1 MVIYV
6 TSTVRVTYWMSY
18 DASANHDG
26 TMNNHDEPWPATNS
40 AKISSKCKFF
50 SCKCLAF
57 IFTLED
63 IIVDFRSAVPK
74 FVVNISN
81 YVSKLWTE
89 LQLVWN
95 IKS

>member
-6 TSTVRVTYWMSY
+6 TSTVRVTVCRMYVCPMTRVPI
-18 DASANHDG
+18 NHDG
-26 TMNNHDEPWPATNS
+26 TMNKVTNHDQQLTVPRYLVNVS
-40 AKISSKCKFF
+40 FF

-81 YVSKLWTE
+81 YVSKL
-89 LQLVWN
+89 
-95 IKS
+95 